1 MDIQAVIRDA
11 VILLLLFMLNGF
23 FAMGEMAVVSSR
35 RARLKTKADEGK
47 KSYLRAMKTS
57 EDPSS
62 FLSGI
67 QIWITLIGTLSGAF
81 GGATIAQNIAR
92 LIAKVPF
99 LARYASTIGLA
110 AVVIIITFVSI
121 IVGELVPKRIALSS
135 PERIA
140 AATVG
145 PIRVMAAVFRPLE
158 KFLSAVSS
166 LVMRILGVKLSGGP
180 SVTEEEIRIMIQEGT
195 QSGAV
200 GKKESDMVEGVFYL
214 GDRRVSA
221 FVTHRSE
228 VAWIEASD
236 GPERVKETILAHPE
250 LNEFPVCRGGL
261 DDPVGMVGARDL
273 LAAFMEGRF
282 DGLRSV
288 MRKPVFIPETM
299 TALKAFEAF
308 KANGVQT
315 LLVLDEY
322 GGMHGLLTQR
332 DLVEEIVGELSL
344 PGRQAEPEIVQRQD
358 GSYLVDGMMNID
370 GFREFFDLER
380 LLPESRGYHTLAG
393 FILELQGSIPRT
405 GETMEWEGYRFEI
418 VDMDLN
424 RIDKVL
430 VRIPQVEPEV
440 PEAEENG
447 ETGE

>member
-1 MDIQAVIRDA
+1 
-11 VILLLLFMLNGF
+11 
-23 FAMGEMAVVSSR
+23 
-35 RARLKTKADEGK
+35 
-47 KSYLRAMKTS
+47 
-57 EDPSS
+57 
-62 FLSGI
+62 
-67 QIWITLIGTLSGAF
+67 
-81 GGATIAQNIAR
+81 
-92 LIAKVPF
+92 
-99 LARYASTIGLA
+99 
-110 AVVIIITFVSI
+110 
-121 IVGELVPKRIALSS
+121 
-135 PERIA
+135 
-140 AATVG
+140 
-145 PIRVMAAVFRPLE
+145 
-158 KFLSAVSS
+158 
-166 LVMRILGVKLSGGP
+166 
-180 SVTEEEIRIMIQEGT
+180 
-195 QSGAV
+195 
-200 GKKESDMVEGVFYL
+200 MVEGVFYL

>member
-200 GKKESDMVEGVFYL
+200 GKK
-214 GDRRVSA
+214 
-221 FVTHRSE
+221 
-228 VAWIEASD
+228 
-236 GPERVKETILAHPE
+236 
-250 LNEFPVCRGGL
+250 
-261 DDPVGMVGARDL
+261 
-273 LAAFMEGRF
+273 
-282 DGLRSV
+282 
-288 MRKPVFIPETM
+288 
-299 TALKAFEAF
+299 
-308 KANGVQT
+308 
-315 LLVLDEY
+315 
-322 GGMHGLLTQR
+322 
-332 DLVEEIVGELSL
+332 
-344 PGRQAEPEIVQRQD
+344 
-358 GSYLVDGMMNID
+358 
-370 GFREFFDLER
+370 
-380 LLPESRGYHTLAG
+380 
-393 FILELQGSIPRT
+393 
-405 GETMEWEGYRFEI
+405 
-418 VDMDLN
+418 
-424 RIDKVL
+424 
-430 VRIPQVEPEV
+430 
-440 PEAEENG
+440 
-447 ETGE
+447 

>member
-1 MDIQAVIRDA
+1 MDIQAGIRDA
-11 VILLLLFMLNGF
+11 IILLLLFTLNGF
-23 FAMGEMAVVSSR
+23 FSMGEMAVVSSR
-35 RARLKTKADEGK
+35 RARLKAKADEGK
-47 KSYLRAMKTS
+47 KSYLRALRTS

-92 LIAKVPF
+92 LVAQVPL
-99 LARYASTIGLA
+99 LAPYAPTIGLA
-110 AVVIIITFVSI
+110 VVVIAITFVSI

-135 PERIA
+135 PETIA

-166 LVMRILGVKLSGGP
+166 LLMRLLGVKRDGGP

-200 GKKESDMVEGVFYL
+200 GKKERDMVEGVFYL

-228 VAWIEASD
+228 VAWLEASD
-236 GPERVKETILAHPE
+236 GPETVKRKILDHPE

-261 DDPVGMVGARDL
+261 DDPIGMVGARDAL
-273 LAAFMEGRF
+273 MAFIEGRYE
-282 DGLRSV
+282 GLRAL
-288 MRKPVFIPETM
+288 MRKPVFIPESM

-308 KANGVQT
+308 KSNGVQT

-332 DLVEEIVGELSL
+332 DLVQEIVGELSL
-344 PGRQAEPEIVQRQD
+344 PGRQAEPEIVERED
-358 GSYLVDGMMNID
+358 GSYLADGMMNVD
-370 GFREFFDLER
+370 SFREFFSLER

-393 FILELQGSIPRT
+393 FILELHGAIPRT
-405 GETMEWEGYRFEI
+405 GEILEWEGFRFEI

-424 RIDKVL
+424 RIDKIL
-430 VRIPQVEPEV
+430 VRTPIQ
-440 PEAEENG
+440 EAEGTDGGESG